1 MPVVLR
7 YVDKCGIVKERF
19 VGVVHVKETTASY
32 LKASIDTLMVD
43 FNLSLSQVR
52 GQGYDGASNMR
63 VLEFVEEDD
72 RDRANRDQAAGLLVY
87 FQYFDFVFYLHLMLT
102 VLIITNT
109 LSLALQRKD
118 QDIVNAVKCV
128 RSTRGHL
135 DDLRRHGW
143 EKLES
148 DVYNFCDKYDLTKL
162 EMGEVYINP
171 KKPRQKTGITN
182 KHHYEVDCFNNVI
195 DWLLQELDNCFN
207 ETTSELL
214 VCSAAFNPRESFRD
228 FKVESLMSLAKLY
241 PNDFSSAEL
250 RDLSHHLSLY
260 IADVRENE
268 RFSHI
273 ETIGYLSQKMVETR
287 KHICYPLVYCLLKL
301 VLVLPVATATVER
314 CFSAMKI
321 VKSEL
326 RNRMSDD
333 YLSHSLIRYVEKE

>member
-1 MPVVLR
+1 MFPT
-7 YVDKCGIVKERF
+7 IVE
-19 VGVVHVKETTASY
+19 
-32 LKASIDTLMVD
+32 
-43 FNLSLSQVR
+43 
-52 GQGYDGASNMR
+52 

-171 KKPRQKTGITN
+171 KKPRQKN
-182 KHHYEVDCFNNVI
+182 RNYK
-195 DWLLQELDNCFN
+195 Q
-207 ETTSELL
+207 
-214 VCSAAFNPRESFRD
+214 A
-228 FKVESLMSLAKLY
+228 SL
-241 PNDFSSAEL
+241 
-250 RDLSHHLSLY
+250 
-260 IADVRENE
+260 
-268 RFSHI
+268 
-273 ETIGYLSQKMVETR
+273 
-287 KHICYPLVYCLLKL
+287 
-301 VLVLPVATATVER
+301 
-314 CFSAMKI
+314 
-321 VKSEL
+321 
-326 RNRMSDD
+326 
-333 YLSHSLIRYVEKE
+333 

>member
-1 MPVVLR
+1 M
-7 YVDKCGIVKERF
+7 
-19 VGVVHVKETTASY
+19 
-32 LKASIDTLMVD
+32 
-43 FNLSLSQVR
+43 
-52 GQGYDGASNMR
+52 
-63 VLEFVEEDD
+63 
-72 RDRANRDQAAGLLVY
+72 
-87 FQYFDFVFYLHLMLT
+87 
-102 VLIITNT
+102 
-109 LSLALQRKD
+109 
-118 QDIVNAVKCV
+118 
-128 RSTRGHL
+128 
-135 DDLRRHGW
+135 
-143 EKLES
+143 
-148 DVYNFCDKYDLTKL
+148 
-162 EMGEVYINP
+162 
-171 KKPRQKTGITN
+171 
-182 KHHYEVDCFNNVI
+182 DCFNNVI
-195 DWLLQELDNCFN
+195 DWLLQELDNRFN